1 MEKVFKATAIKA
13 PVVTAVFVAL
23 IYILSLILGKE
34 IPVWLLA
41 IIALLTFL
49 LSTATIYFNY
59 KNSGTST
66 TISDTEVSNVET
78 GGGSFTIGDK
88 NTADSPVIL
97 QRTKINKVSTGGGE
111 FVVGKK
117 SD

>member
-13 PVVTAVFVAL
+13 PVVTVVFVTL

-34 IPVWLLA
+34 IPIWLLA
-41 IIALLTFL
+41 VIALSTFL
-49 LSTATIYFNY
+49 LSSATIYLNY
-59 KNSGTST
+59 KNSRIGT
-66 TISDTEVSNVET
+66 TISDTEISNVKT
-78 GGGSFTIGDK
+78 GGGAFTVGDK
-88 NTADSPVIL
+88 NAGDSSIIL
-97 QRTKINKVSTGGGE
+97 ERTKINKVSTGGGE